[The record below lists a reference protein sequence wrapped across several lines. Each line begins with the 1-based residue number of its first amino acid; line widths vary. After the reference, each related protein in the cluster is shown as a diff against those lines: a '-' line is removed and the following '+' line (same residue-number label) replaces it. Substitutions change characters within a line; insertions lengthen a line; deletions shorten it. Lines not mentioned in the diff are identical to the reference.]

1 MSDLDSRPDAE
12 ALEDERDFLL
22 RSLDDLETERVAGNV
37 DDDTYRE
44 LHDDYTARAAA
55 TIRAMRDGVDARPR
69 PEPLPL
75 RRRALVTT
83 AIVVFA
89 VVAGVSLAAALG
101 ARLPG
106 QTGSGNTGVGSSA
119 SSGGSAAAT
128 AAQLRAQLRAQLE
141 GAVKRNPGDSK
152 ARLAFAEFLERDGD
166 PPGALEQYVEVARRD
181 PTNAIAQAQAGRIL
195 YLTAQQTRDAA
206 QAKQLLDQSRAR
218 FDLSVSADPGYADV
232 RYYRAVARLDA
243 FGDGAGAIDDAQR
256 YLVLAPSGQY
266 GDVAR
271 RVLAQAGAPAPT
283 ATTVPST
290 SR

>member
-1 MSDLDSRPDAE
+1 VSDLDSRPDAD

-22 RSLDDLETERVAGNV
+22 RSLDDLETERAEGNV

-75 RRRALVTT
+75 RRRVLVIT
-83 AIVVFA
+83 AIVVLA

-106 QTGSGNTGVGSSA
+106 QTGSGNTGAGSSA
-119 SSGGSAAAT
+119 SGGSGAAAT
-128 AAQLRAQLRAQLE
+128 AAQLRAQLE

-152 ARLAFAEFLERDGD
+152 TRLAYAEFLERDGNL
-166 PPGALEQYVEVARRD
+166 PGALEQYLEVARRD
-181 PTNAIAQAQAGRIL
+181 RMNAIAQAQAGRIL

-206 QAKQLLDQSRAR
+206 QQKQLLDQSRAR
-218 FDLSVSADPGYADV
+218 FDLSVAADPGYADV

-243 FGDGAGAIDDAQR
+243 GNDAAGAIDDAQR
-256 YLVLAPSGQY
+256 YLVLAPGGQY
-266 GDVAR
+266 SDAAR
-271 RVLAQAGAPAPT
+271 QVLAQAGAPAPT
-283 ATTVPST
+283 ATTVPGT
-290 SR
+290 NR

>member
-75 RRRALVTT
+75 RRRALVIT

-119 SSGGSAAAT
+119 SSGGSAAA
-128 AAQLRAQLRAQLE
+128 AAARLRAQLE

-166 PPGALEQYVEVARRD
+166 LPGALEQYVEVARRD

-243 FGDGAGAIDDAQR
+243 FGDAAGAIDDAQR

-266 GDVAR
+266 GDAAR
-271 RVLAQAGAPAPT
+271 RVLAQAGAPAPP